1 MGVDLFG
8 FDNVNPWLD
17 AFIRLQ
23 LAVVLITVVVMGY
36 TYLERKIVA
45 RFNQRIGPQKTG
57 PFGLLQA
64 VADAVKLVGKED
76 LRPKS
81 ADPWTFE
88 LGPFFVFIPVL
99 MTFVI
104 APFMADWNIRLL
116 ELGLIYFVA
125 VSGLSIIGWIM
136 AGWGSDNRYALLGAL
151 RSVAQ
156 SISYELPLVLCVV
169 ALAMFAGTYNL
180 GLIVEQQDKVPFI
193 VWQPMTALI
202 FFIAALAELNRSP
215 FDIPVGESEVAGGPF
230 IEYSGIRWSM
240 FQLAE
245 YAAIFVM
252 SIVFASMFLG
262 GYIWPFGDQVGVG
275 LQLVLTG
282 AKALLFFFVVVWIR
296 VSVPRLRIDQLMGY
310 SWKVLLPLTLVQVLV
325 NGLVLVNGWHE
336 VVLLVAG
343 LIGCAVLVTA
353 TSRAV
358 ERRPRVPATRTAPV
372 MQGEAARV

>member
-1 MGVDLFG
+1 MNVDLFG
-8 FDNVNPWLD
+8 GSVNVWLD
-17 AFIRLQ
+17 AFIRIQ
-23 LAVVLITVVVMGY
+23 LVVVLMTVVVMGY

-64 VADAVKLVGKED
+64 VADALKLVGKED

-88 LGPFFVFIPVL
+88 LGPYFVLIPVL
-99 MTFVI
+99 LGFVI
-104 APFMADWNIRLL
+104 VPFMADWNIRLL
-116 ELGLIYFVA
+116 DLGLIYFVS
-125 VSGLSIIGWIM
+125 VSGLSVIGWIM

-156 SISYELPLVLCVV
+156 GISYELPLVLSVI

-193 VWQPMTALI
+193 VWQPMTAMI
-202 FFIAALAELNRSP
+202 FFIAALAELNRAP

-252 SIVFASMFLG
+252 SIVFSSIFLG
-262 GYIWPFGDQVGVG
+262 GYVWPFGDEVGVW
-275 LQLVLTG
+275 LQLALTLG
-282 AKALLFFFVVVWIR
+282 KALFFFFVVVWIR
-296 VSVPRLRIDQLMGY
+296 VSVPRLRIDQLMAY
-310 SWKVLLPLTLVQVLV
+310 SWKVLLPLSLAQVLV
-325 NGLVLVNGWHE
+325 NGLVLVNGWSE
-336 VVLLVAG
+336 VVLLVTG
-343 LIGCAVLVTA
+343 LVGCVTLVSL

-358 ERRPRVPATRTAPV
+358 ARPRMPAMRTAPV
-372 MQGEAARV
+372 MRGEAA

>member
-1 MGVDLFG
+1 MNVDLFG
-8 FDNVNPWLD
+8 GSVNVWLD

-23 LAVVLITVVVMGY
+23 LIVVLMTVVVMGY

-64 VADAVKLVGKED
+64 VADALKLVGKED
-76 LRPKS
+76 LRPKA

-88 LGPFFVFIPVL
+88 LGPYFVFIPVL
-99 MTFVI
+99 MGFVI
-104 APFMADWNIRLL
+104 VPFMADWHIRLL
-116 ELGLIYFVA
+116 DLGLIYFVS
-125 VSGLSIIGWIM
+125 VSGLSVIGWMM

-156 SISYELPLVLCVV
+156 GISYELPLVLSVI

-193 VWQPMTALI
+193 VWQPMTAMI
-202 FFIAALAELNRSP
+202 FFIAALAELTRAP

-252 SIVFASMFLG
+252 SIVFSSIFLG
-262 GYIWPFGDQVGVG
+262 GYVWPFGDEVGIG

-282 AKALLFFFVVVWIR
+282 AKAMLFFFLVVWIR
-296 VSVPRLRIDQLMGY
+296 VSVPRLRIDQLMAY

-325 NGLVLVNGWHE
+325 NGLVLVNGWSE
-336 VVLLVAG
+336 VVLLVTG
-343 LIGCAVLVTA
+343 LIGCGALVSL

-358 ERRPRVPATRTAPV
+358 SRPRMPAMRTAPV
-372 MQGEAARV
+372 MQGEAA

>member
-1 MGVDLFG
+1 MNVDLFG
-8 FDNVNPWLD
+8 GSVNVWLD

-23 LAVVLITVVVMGY
+23 LIVLLMTVVVMGY

-64 VADAVKLVGKED
+64 VADALKLVGKED
-76 LRPKS
+76 LRPRS

-88 LGPFFVFIPVL
+88 LGPYFVFIPVL
-99 MTFVI
+99 MGFVI
-104 APFMADWNIRLL
+104 VPFMADWNIRLL

-125 VSGLSIIGWIM
+125 VSGLSIIGWVM

-151 RSVAQ
+151 RAVAQ
-156 SISYELPLVLCVV
+156 GISYELPLVLSVI

-180 GLIVEQQDKVPFI
+180 GLIVEQQDQVPYI
-193 VWQPMTALI
+193 VWQPMTAMI
-202 FFIAALAELNRSP
+202 FFIAALAELNRAP

-252 SIVFASMFLG
+252 SIVFSSIFLG
-262 GYIWPFGDQVGVG
+262 GYIWPFGEELGVG
-275 LQLVLTG
+275 FQLLLTG
-282 AKALLFFFVVVWIR
+282 AKALLFFFVIVWIR
-296 VSVPRLRIDQLMGY
+296 VSVPRLRIDQLMAY
-310 SWKVLLPLTLVQVLV
+310 SWKVLLPLTLAQVMV
-325 NGLVLVNGWHE
+325 NGLVLVNGWSE
-336 VVLLVAG
+336 VVLLVTG
-343 LIGCAVLVTA
+343 FIGCAALVMI

-358 ERRPRVPATRTAPV
+358 VRPRMPAMRTAPA
-372 MQGEAARV
+372 MQGEAA

>member
-1 MGVDLFG
+1 MNVDLFG
-8 FDNVNPWLD
+8 LSLNVWLD

-23 LAVVLITVVVMGY
+23 LTVLLITVVVMGY

-76 LRPKS
+76 LRPRS

-88 LGPFFVFIPVL
+88 LGPYFVFIPVL
-99 MTFVI
+99 MAFVI
-104 APFMADWNIRLL
+104 VPFMAGWNIRLL

-125 VSGLSIIGWIM
+125 VSSLSIIGWVM

-151 RSVAQ
+151 RAAAQ
-156 SISYELPLVLCVV
+156 GISYELPLVLAVV
-169 ALAMFAGTYNL
+169 ALAMFAGTYHL
-180 GLIVEQQDKVPFI
+180 GEIVEQQASVPYI

-202 FFIAALAELNRSP
+202 FFIAALAELNRAP

-240 FQLAE
+240 FQLGE

-262 GYIWPFGDQVGVG
+262 GYIWPFGGEVGLG
-275 LQLVLTG
+275 LQLVLTVT
-282 AKALLFFFVVVWIR
+282 KAFLFFFVLVWIR
-296 VSVPRLRIDQLMGY
+296 VSVPRLRIDQLMAY
-310 SWKVLLPLTLVQVLV
+310 SWKILLPLILVQILI
-325 NGLVLVNGWHE
+325 NGLVLVNGWSE
-336 VVLLVAG
+336 VVLLVTG
-343 LIGCAVLVTA
+343 LIGCAVLVTL
-353 TSRAV
+353 TSRVV
-358 ERRPRVPATRTAPV
+358 EQRPRVPATRTAPV
-372 MQGEAARV
+372 MQGEVA

>member
-1 MGVDLFG
+1 MNVDLFG
-8 FDNVNPWLD
+8 GSVNVWLD
-17 AFIRLQ
+17 ALIRL
-23 LAVVLITVVVMGY
+23 LLIVMLTTLVVMGY

-64 VADAVKLVGKED
+64 VADAVKLLGKED
-76 LRPKS
+76 LRPKA

-88 LGPFFVFIPVL
+88 LGPYFVFIPVL
-99 MTFVI
+99 MGFVI
-104 APFMADWNIRLL
+104 VPFMADWNIRLL

-125 VSGLSIIGWIM
+125 VSGLSIIGWVM
-136 AGWGSDNRYALLGAL
+136 AGWGSDSRYALLGAL
-151 RSVAQ
+151 RAVAQ
-156 SISYELPLVLCVV
+156 SISYELPLVLSVI

-193 VWQPMTALI
+193 VWQPMTAMI
-202 FFIAALAELNRSP
+202 FFIAALAELNRAP

-245 YAAIFVM
+245 YAAIFLM
-252 SIVFASMFLG
+252 SIVFSSMFLG
-262 GYIWPFGDQVGVG
+262 GYVWPFGDELGIG
-275 LQLVLTG
+275 MQLLLT
-282 AKALLFFFVVVWIR
+282 AVKALLFFFVVVWIR

-310 SWKVLLPLTLVQVLV
+310 SWKVLLPLTLAQVLI
-325 NGLVLVNGWHE
+325 NGLVLVNGWSE
-336 VVLLVAG
+336 IVLLVTG
-343 LIGCAVLVTA
+343 LIGCAALVMI

-358 ERRPRVPATRTAPV
+358 ERPRTPAMRTAPA
-372 MQGEAARV
+372 MQGEAA

>member
-1 MGVDLFG
+1 MNVDLFG
-8 FDNVNPWLD
+8 GSVNVWLD

-23 LAVVLITVVVMGY
+23 LIVVLMTVVVIGY
-36 TYLERKIVA
+36 TSLERKSVA

-76 LRPKS
+76 LRPKA

-88 LGPFFVFIPVL
+88 LGPYFVFIPVL
-99 MTFVI
+99 MGFVI
-104 APFMADWNIRLL
+104 VPFMADWNIRLL
-116 ELGLIYFVA
+116 DLGLIYFVA
-125 VSGLSIIGWIM
+125 VSGLSIIGWVM

-151 RSVAQ
+151 RAVAQ
-156 SISYELPLVLCVV
+156 GISYELPLVLSVI

-180 GLIVEQQDKVPFI
+180 GTIVEQQDVVPYI
-193 VWQPMTALI
+193 VWQPMTAVI
-202 FFIAALAELNRSP
+202 FFIAALAELNRAP

-252 SIVFASMFLG
+252 SIVFSSIFLG
-262 GYIWPFGDQVGVG
+262 GYVWPFGDEVG
-275 LQLVLTG
+275 LPLQLALTG

-296 VSVPRLRIDQLMGY
+296 VSVPRLRIDQLMSY
-310 SWKVLLPLTLVQVLV
+310 SWKILLPLTLAQVLI
-325 NGLVLVNGWHE
+325 NGLVLVNGWSE
-336 VVLLVAG
+336 MVLLVTG
-343 LIGCAVLVTA
+343 LIGCAALVILTA
-353 TSRAV
+353 RAV
-358 ERRPRVPATRTAPV
+358 ERPRMPAMRTTPA
-372 MQGEAARV
+372 MQGEAA

>member
-1 MGVDLFG
+1 MNVDLFG
-8 FDNVNPWLD
+8 GSVNVWLD

-23 LAVVLITVVVMGY
+23 LIVVLMTVVVMGY

-64 VADAVKLVGKED
+64 VADALKLVGKED
-76 LRPKS
+76 LRPKA

-88 LGPFFVFIPVL
+88 LGPYFVFIPVL
-99 MTFVI
+99 MGFVI
-104 APFMADWNIRLL
+104 VPFMADWHIRLL
-116 ELGLIYFVA
+116 DLGLIYFVS
-125 VSGLSIIGWIM
+125 VSGLSVIGWMM

-156 SISYELPLVLCVV
+156 GISYELPLVLSVI

-180 GLIVEQQDKVPFI
+180 GLIEEQQDKVPFI
-193 VWQPMTALI
+193 VWQPMTAMI
-202 FFIAALAELNRSP
+202 FFIAALAELNRAP

-262 GYIWPFGDQVGVG
+262 GYVWPFGDEVGIG

-282 AKALLFFFVVVWIR
+282 AKALLFFFVIVWIR
-296 VSVPRLRIDQLMGY
+296 VSVPRLRIDQLMAY
-310 SWKVLLPLTLVQVLV
+310 SWKVLLPLTLAQVLI
-325 NGLVLVNGWHE
+325 NGLVLVNGWSE
-336 VVLLVAG
+336 VVLLVTG
-343 LIGCAVLVTA
+343 LIGCGALVSL

-358 ERRPRVPATRTAPV
+358 SRPRMPAMRTAPV
-372 MQGEAARV
+372 MQGEAA